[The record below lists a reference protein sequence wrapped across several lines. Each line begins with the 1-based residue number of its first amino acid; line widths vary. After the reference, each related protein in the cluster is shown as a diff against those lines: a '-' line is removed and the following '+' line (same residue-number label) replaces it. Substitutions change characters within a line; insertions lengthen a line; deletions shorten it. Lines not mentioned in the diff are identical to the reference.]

1 MVPAA
6 VRRMKLAGY
15 ATVEGTRRY
24 RDRLVAAGAAH
35 AGHFRE
41 GLGGLA
47 LSTIGLGTYL
57 GRHDDATGEL
67 CKSAI
72 KQAVKAGCNVIDS
85 AINYRCQRSERTIG
99 QALAELIK
107 DGTCRR
113 DEVLIATKGG
123 FIPYDGAPPR
133 DGYAYVQKTFIM
145 PGIFS
150 SSDVVADCHCMTST
164 YLRHQIDSS
173 LANFGLACLDVY
185 YLHNPEIQLEQVS
198 RDEFMARMRTAFETL
213 EAAVAQGKLRVYGTA
228 TWDGYR
234 VSPKARG
241 HLSLEALVR
250 LAEEVGGTDHHFRV
264 IQLPYSLGMPEAL
277 TWQTQSFNGVT
288 VSLLEAAKALNMY
301 VMVSAPMLQGKLARG
316 PPADLHQAL
325 GEGTHAQRALQFVRS
340 TPGLG
345 TALVGVKQADHVRGK
360 LAPAPLVPGLP
371 GGRVLHAILS
381 VPLIRPLAY
390 FAYRLVARYRYRW
403 FGSV

>member
-57 GRHDDATGEL
+57 GKHDDAT
-67 CKSAI
+67 
-72 KQAVKAGCNVIDS
+72 
-85 AINYRCQRSERTIG
+85 
-99 QALAELIK
+99 
-107 DGTCRR
+107 
-113 DEVLIATKGG
+113 
-123 FIPYDGAPPR
+123 
-133 DGYAYVQKTFIM
+133 
-145 PGIFS
+145 
-150 SSDVVADCHCMTST
+150 DVVADCHCMTPT

-264 IQLPYSLGMPEAL
+264 IQLPYNLGMPEAL

-301 VMVSAPMLQGKLARG
+301 VMVSAPILQGRLARG
-316 PPADLHQAL
+316 LPADLHQAL
-325 GEGTHAQRALQFVRS
+325 GAGTDAQRGLQFVRS
-340 TPGLG
+340 TPGIG
-345 TALVGVKQADHVRGK
+345 TALVGMKQADHVRENLALAR
-360 LAPAPLVPGLP
+360 LAP
-371 GGRVLHAILS
+371 LS
-381 VPLIRPLAY
+381 PDQIAKV
-390 FAYRLVARYRYRW
+390 FA
-403 FGSV
+403 